1 MKTILVTGANG
12 FVGTHTLKNLMKVD
26 DINLIAAC
34 RDKTKLIP
42 SFKGEIREGDFRDEN
57 YLNSLLDG
65 VDVVCNAMA
74 WTALWR
80 HKKQSRELYFEPVVK
95 LIDKSI
101 EKGIERFINVS
112 TTSVAAP
119 QKSTDTMSR
128 GIPRKF
134 WPHLCSMIK
143 IENYMREKANI
154 DKSANATALI
164 NLRLGIFSGEHY
176 GLGILPILL
185 PRLRTHLVPW
195 VAGGK
200 TSLPMIDGEDI
211 GEAMKCAAMAE
222 NITGYQSFNVVGAE
236 VPSVREVIDYVHDN
250 FAYPKPHFSVPFF
263 IAYRFA
269 WLMETLDPVVPWEPL
284 VTRSIIHLLEEV
296 AVDNTKAINMLG
308 YKPRQDWRKSISKQI
323 QEINQTQK
331 TSMSMAR
338 PIV

>member
-12 FVGTHTLKNLMKVD
+12 FVGTHTLKSLMKLEG
-26 DINLIAAC
+26 IKLIAAC

-42 SFKGEIREGDFRDEN
+42 SFKGEVREGDLRDEN

-74 WTALWR
+74 WTALWG
-80 HKKQSRELYFEPVVK
+80 HKKQSKELYFEPVIK

-112 TTSVAAP
+112 STSAAAS
-119 QKSTDTMSR
+119 QTSADAMSE

-134 WPHLCSMIK
+134 WPHLCTVIK
-143 IENYMREKANI
+143 IENYMRE
-154 DKSANATALI
+154 SANQNNVTTMI
-164 NLRLGIFSGEHY
+164 NMRLGIFSGEHY

-185 PRLRTHLVPW
+185 PRLKTHLVPW

-211 GEAMKCAAMAE
+211 GEAMKCATMAK

-236 VPSVREVIDYVHDN
+236 VPTVREVIEYVHDK
-250 FAYPKPHFSVPFF
+250 FLYPKPHFSVPFF
-263 IAYRFA
+263 IAYPFA
-269 WLMETLDPVVPWEPL
+269 WLMEALDPIVPWEPL
-284 VTRSIIHLLEEV
+284 VTRSIVHLLEEV
-296 AVDNTKAINMLG
+296 AVDNTKATNMLG
-308 YKPRQDWRKSISKQI
+308 YKPRQDWRESITKQV
-323 QEINQTQK
+323 QEIHQTQK
-331 TSMSMAR
+331 TSMRMAR